1 MKRNYSKFLDL
12 LMVFA
17 MAVLP
22 ISFVSC
28 GGDDDEDSQNPNITD
43 NNGTNDNSGKVKVA
57 EAVDL
62 GLSVKWAS
70 FNVGATSQSEMG
82 DRFAW
87 GETSPKEFY
96 TSNTYTF
103 ADGKN
108 ESLSLTLSNSND
120 AASANWGNG
129 WRMPTSQEI
138 FELQNKCDRQ
148 AHTING
154 VRGVSFIGP
163 NGNSIFLPAGTTS
176 GSSRVHAI
184 YWSKTK
190 TPYRVTGSYS
200 SGGIQYLRLN
210 VLVNSDVY
218 EASEAGSS
226 MVYLEG
232 AGTGEWGY
240 YVRPVH
246 N

>member
-1 MKRNYSKFLDL
+1 MKRNYSKFLHL

-22 ISFVSC
+22 VSLVSC
-28 GGDDDEDSQNPNITD
+28 GGDDDEDSQKPNGI
-43 NNGTNDNSGKVKVA
+43 NDNSGTVK

-87 GETSPKEFY
+87 GETSPKELY
-96 TSNTYTF
+96 TPNTYTF

-108 ESLSLTLSNSND
+108 ESRSLTLSNSYD
-120 AASANWGNG
+120 AASVNWGNG
-129 WRMPTSQEI
+129 WRMPTLEEI
-138 FELQNKCDRQ
+138 VELRNKCDRQ

-163 NGNSIFLPAGTTS
+163 NGNSIFLPAVTTS
-176 GSSRVHAI
+176 GSSRSHAI

-190 TPYRVTGSYS
+190 TPYSVTGSYS
-200 SGGIQYLRLN
+200 SGGIRYLRLN
-210 VLVNSDVY
+210 VLVNSDVS

-226 MVYLEG
+226 MVYIEG
-232 AGTGEWGY
+232 VGTGELGY